1 MSSDLN
7 DPAPVTSRSGAH
19 ERRRAERR
27 QRVLRA
33 LIMGSFRPQRR
44 IPRRAGERTV
54 GAIDWHH
61 PQWLAA
67 AILIVCFSSADALLT
82 LMLMEQGAYEIN
94 PFMKPLVG
102 GSALGFTLVKVG
114 LTAGGVVLLTVIA
127 RIRAF
132 GRFHVG
138 LLLYL
143 VLAGYGALVAYEIGM
158 LDRL

>member
-1 MSSDLN
+1 MSSDSN
-7 DPAPVTSRSGAH
+7 DRDAH
-19 ERRRAERR
+19 ERRRADRR
-27 QRVLRA
+27 QRILRA
-33 LIMGSFRPQRR
+33 LIIGSFRPQRR

-61 PQWLAA
+61 PQWLATA
-67 AILIVCFSSADALLT
+67 MLIVLFSSADALLT
-82 LMLMEQGAYEIN
+82 LMLMERGAYEIN
-94 PFMKPLVG
+94 PLMKPLVG

-132 GRFHVG
+132 GRFRVG

-143 VLAGYGALVAYEIGM
+143 VLAAYGTLVAYEIGM